1 MRGFLADAHRSLEP
15 GGTLLIYE
23 RRRFDALERPVSYSM
38 VPLLLFF
45 RFYREARDYRE
56 PLERA
61 GFRDIAVEEVELDM
75 PFMLV
80 RATR

>member
-1 MRGFLADAHRSLEP
+1 
-15 GGTLLIYE
+15 
-23 RRRFDALERPVSYSM
+23 M